1 MIHRKSKFAMA
12 INFTSSDNT
21 DKQRVIHS
29 ESVNI
34 EVTIYDKTDEVIEEL
49 LSHFLKNIKL
59 GWKH

>member
-1 MIHRKSKFAMA
+1 MA